1 MGVLTVLKGIKAG
14 EMGGGGEL
22 RINALILAEGRFEKS
37 LKGDERGE
45 TSAVRRLL

>member
-1 MGVLTVLKGIKAG
+1 
-14 EMGGGGEL
+14 MGGGKL

>member
-1 MGVLTVLKGIKAG
+1 MGVLTVLKGMKAG
-14 EMGGGGEL
+14 EIGGNYL
-22 RINALILAEGRFEKS
+22 TMLLILAEECFEKS